1 MRLLIGGA
9 ERGPAVASA
18 VIVASLAILTLTVI
32 SGLPAAPVS
41 VLVIGVVGAVLLYRK
56 ALQWHALLSV
66 LALVILLIPIRRY
79 TIPVNMPFSLE
90 PYRILVAVFIALWV
104 LALLADPRVR
114 LRASGLGGPL
124 FVIVLATL
132 ASDIFNGDR
141 IRQLSVRSDVLKS
154 LTFFATFLL
163 VLFFIVSVVRS
174 RERVDSILRVLVVG
188 GAIVG
193 VASMI
198 EARTGNNLFNHL
210 SNPLF
215 KLDSRILTTEQVAR
229 GGRLRAYASAQHPIA
244 LAAVLV
250 LLIPPA
256 IYLAVARNRIWWL
269 PASLILLG
277 ALSTQSRTGIT
288 MLAAIVLVF
297 FAIRPKQLRRFWPA
311 LVPAILALHVILPGT
326 LGTIKSSFFPKGGLV
341 SEQQNAPV
349 GSGRLASSGPALDQV
364 RKVPLVGVGFGT
376 RVFALNRQNSF
387 ILDDQW
393 LGTLLET
400 GTLGVAGWVWL
411 FLRFIRR
418 MGRAAKGD
426 KSREGWLPM
435 AFAASIAAFAL
446 GMFTYDAFSF
456 IQVTFVMYMML
467 GLGVAAVRLSP
478 EPARALAPNRLPQTT
493 ALPSRAS

>member
-1 MRLLIGGA
+1 MRLLIGGG

-41 VLVIGVVGAVLLYRK
+41 VLVIGVVGAVLFYRK
-56 ALQWHALLSV
+56 ALQWHALLSL

-154 LTFFATFLL
+154 LTFFASFLL

-215 KLDSRILTTEQVAR
+215 KLDSRILTTEQVIR

-250 LLIPPA
+250 LLVPPA

-326 LGTIKSSFFPKGGLV
+326 LGTIKSSFFPKGGLI

-387 ILDDQW
+387 ILDNQW

-418 MGRAAKGD
+418 LGRAAKRD

-435 AFAASIAAFAL
+435 AFAGSIAAFAL

-478 EPARALAPNRLPQTT
+478 EPARALAPNRLPQMR